1 MKTFVTFSPRFDDSV
16 NLLNESNVEFF
27 EKEKMRNAVIFTH
40 DKDGSQQL
48 SNELTE
54 LEISVSVSKIQSL
67 TTKGL
72 EHSDQLKET
81 KWKIVNNLFL
91 RISKTNNPVI
101 YLGRSTRLHDHLLW
115 LVGNNNTCRIST
127 LGARPY

>member
-1 MKTFVTFSPRFDDSV
+1 MKTLVTFSPRFDDSV
-16 NLLNESNVEFF
+16 NLLNKSNIEFF
-27 EKEKMRNAVIFTH
+27 EKEKITNAVIFSTH

-81 KWKIVNNLFL
+81 AEDCK
-91 RISKTNNPVI
+91 
-101 YLGRSTRLHDHLLW
+101 RSIFE
-115 LVGNNNTCRIST
+115 NK
-127 LGARPY
+127 

>member
-1 MKTFVTFSPRFDDSV
+1 MKTLVTFSPRFDDSV
-16 NLLNESNVEFF
+16 NLLNKSNIEFF
-27 EKEKMRNAVIFTH
+27 EKEKITNAVIFSTH

-81 KWKIVNNLFL
+81 AWKIVN
-91 RISKTNNPVI
+91 
-101 YLGRSTRLHDHLLW
+101 DHF
-115 LVGNNNTCRIST
+115 
-127 LGARPY
+127 